1 MSLTTFKRKSWERL
15 ERLRKAIP
23 NILFQILLR
32 ASNAVGYKNYADN
45 VIEKFVKVR
54 MQA

>member
-1 MSLTTFKRKSWERL
+1 MWAQHLMSLTTFKENPWERL

-32 ASNAVGYKNYADN
+32 AASNAVGYK
-45 VIEKFVKVR
+45 I
-54 MQA
+54 MLIM